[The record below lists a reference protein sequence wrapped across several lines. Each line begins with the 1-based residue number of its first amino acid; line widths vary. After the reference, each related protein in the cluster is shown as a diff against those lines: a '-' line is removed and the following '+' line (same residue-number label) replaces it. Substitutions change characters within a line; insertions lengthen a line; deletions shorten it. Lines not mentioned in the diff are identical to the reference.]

1 MTDERKQQ
9 LYGNYQSV
17 TARIEAARQRRYA
30 KTGVDTPVALLGA
43 SKTMEAEDIAYLM
56 TDCGLRIA
64 GENRAQE
71 FAAKYDTVRA
81 AGGEYHFIGHLQTNK
96 VKTLIGRAALIHSVD
111 SVHLAREIGR
121 QSVAAGI
128 TTRILG
134 QVNSGCEASKSGVSP
149 ADAHAFFD
157 EIGAIPGVA
166 LCGMMVVAPIYAD
179 PADVREKFQ
188 ESYRIFIDFFTKIR
202 HNIKDPVLSMGMS
215 DTFEI
220 AIEEGANLV
229 RVGSALFGKRQTQI

>member
-1 MTDERKQQ
+1 MTEERKRE
-9 LYGNYQSV
+9 LRRSYDSV
-17 TARIEAARQRRYA
+17 AERIAAARRRRYE
-30 KTGVDTPVALLGA
+30 KTGVDTPVTLLGA
-43 SKTMEAEDIAYLM
+43 SKTMPAEDITYLM
-56 TDCGLRIA
+56 RDCGLRVV

-71 FAAKYDTVRA
+71 FAAKYDDVAA

-111 SVHLAREIGR
+111 SVHLAQEIGR
-121 QSVAAGI
+121 QSTAAGI

-134 QVNSGCEASKSGVSP
+134 QVNSGCEASKSGVAP
-149 ADAHAFFD
+149 ADAHAFFA
-157 EIGAIPGVA
+157 EIASIPGVE
-166 LCGMMVVAPIYAD
+166 LCGMMIVAPILQD
-179 PADVREKFQ
+179 PEEVREKFR

>member
-81 AGGEYHFIGHLQTNK
+81 VGGEYHFIGHLQTNK

-121 QSVAAGI
+121 QSVAAGV

-179 PADVREKFQ
+179 PADVREKFI
-188 ESYRIFIDFFTKIR
+188 EF
-202 HNIKDPVLSMGMS
+202 LL
-215 DTFEI
+215 TF
-220 AIEEGANLV
+220 LQ
-229 RVGSALFGKRQTQI
+229 K